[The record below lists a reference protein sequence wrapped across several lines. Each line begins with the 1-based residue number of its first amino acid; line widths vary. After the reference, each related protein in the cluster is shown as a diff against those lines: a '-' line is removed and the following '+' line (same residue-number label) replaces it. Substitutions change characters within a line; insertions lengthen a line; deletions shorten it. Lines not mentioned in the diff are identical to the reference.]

1 MLSIYLALIDL
12 PSDKELFKELYRQ
25 YEKLIN
31 RTAYSI
37 ISDRS
42 LAEDAA
48 QETLLTV
55 ALKIERFHGLSS
67 NQQAA
72 LITIITKNTAINLIK
87 KENKQH
93 GNGDSVAFD
102 GEAMV
107 LAVYDDISLRENYQY
122 ILSSINS
129 LDAIYSDVLMLKYV
143 YGYDSK
149 TISEMLG
156 ISIRTVDSRIYRG
169 KKMLAKMMEDIYG
182 LQEITKQ

>member
-1 MLSIYLALIDL
+1 MLSIYLALIDE
-12 PSDKELFKELYRQ
+12 PSDRELFKEIYQ
-25 YEKLIN
+25 QNIKLIN
-31 RTAYSI
+31 RTAYSV
-37 ISDRS
+37 ISDRN

-55 ALKIERFHGLSS
+55 AIKIERFHGLSS

-72 LITIITKNTAINLIK
+72 LVTIITKNTAINLMK
-87 KENKQH
+87 KENRQH
-93 GNGDSVAFD
+93 GSGNSVDFG
-102 GEAMV
+102 GEAIV
-107 LAVYDDISLRENYQY
+107 LSVHDDISLRENYQY

-182 LQEITKQ
+182 L